1 MVDPAFVVTI
11 ALPDLSPAEVMD
23 HSVDD
28 GMNVLRVRY
37 TYTGQLDPIAQR
49 MLGGRELA
57 LVQTVSLD
65 PETTTGTLTLVAE
78 AEPNRLHGNA
88 TITIAAMTTGARRVL
103 DGEFTVKVPLMGG
116 AVERRLLPGIL
127 ARFDVEAD
135 ATAAK
140 LSG

>member
-23 HSVDD
+23 HSEHD

-37 TYTGQLDPIAQR
+37 VYTGQLDPIAQR

-65 PETTTGTLTLVAE
+65 PETTAGTLTLVAE
-78 AEPNRLHGNA
+78 AEPGRLHGNA
-88 TITIAAMTTGARRVL
+88 TVTIAAATPGARRV
-103 DGEFTVKVPLMGG
+103 
-116 AVERRLLPGIL
+116 
-127 ARFDVEAD
+127 
-135 ATAAK
+135 
-140 LSG
+140 

>member
-23 HSVDD
+23 HAEHD
-28 GMNVLRVRY
+28 GVNVLRVRY
-37 TYTGQLDPIAQR
+37 MYTGQLDPIAQR

-65 PETTTGTLTLVAE
+65 PTTTTGTLSLVAE
-78 AEPNRLHGNA
+78 AEPGRLHGNA
-88 TITIAAMTTGARRVL
+88 NITIAATSTGARRVL

-140 LSG
+140 LGA